1 MRVEIFTHRNCI
13 ECNMLIEWLEERGYL
28 HKVKLI
34 DTELYPFL
42 AFERGVISTP
52 SVFIDGKLVFAGI
65 VDYDELER
73 ILGGE
78 EIKVKVNKDE
88 LVNKF
93 MEGIVNSFAA
103 TANLYVNKDFDAIL
117 TQKDFVMA
125 VTGLA
130 LTDNAEDLYN
140 YLRNV
145 VMKNSEELFDAW
157 KERMKRVIAANFVR
171 ELYWLYRE
179 KVPFEKAA
187 SLYPFEVFY
196 HWVQIRGGAVG
207 RVGLRIHPINE
218 TEVVERVREV
228 YEYLR
233 ENYEALW
240 DKVIKEQKE
249 IESKNLEYNRL
260 IEA

>member
-1 MRVEIFTHRNCI
+1 MNVEIFTHRNCV
-13 ECNMLIEWLEERGYL
+13 ECNMLIEWLEQKGYL

-52 SVFIDGKLVFAGI
+52 SIFVDGKLVFAGV
-65 VDYDELER
+65 VDYDELES
-73 ILGGE
+73 ILGGGE
-78 EIKVKVNKDE
+78 VKISVNKDE

-103 TANLYVNKDFDAIL
+103 TAYLYVNKDFDAIL

-130 LTDNAEDLYN
+130 LADNAEEMYN
-140 YLRNV
+140 LLRNV
-145 VMKNSEELFDAW
+145 VMKTGDELFKAW

-171 ELYWLYRE
+171 ELYWIYRE
-179 KVPFEKAA
+179 KIPLERMS

-196 HWVQIRGGAVG
+196 HWIQVRGGAVG
-207 RVGLRIHPINE
+207 RVGLRIHPI
-218 TEVVERVREV
+218 TDSEVVDRVKEA
-228 YEYLR
+228 YEYVK
-233 ENYEALW
+233 ENYDALW
-240 DKVIKEQKE
+240 EKVLKEQKE
-249 IESKNLEYNRL
+249 IESKNRESRRL
-260 IEA
+260 VEI

>member
-52 SVFIDGKLVFAGI
+52 SVFVDGKLVFAGV

-78 EIKVKVNKDE
+78 EVKIRVNKDE

-117 TQKDFVMA
+117 TQKDFVLA
-125 VTGLA
+125 VTGLV
-130 LTDNAEDLYN
+130 LSDNSEDLYN

-145 VMKNSEELFDAW
+145 VTKSSEELFEAW

-179 KVPFEKAA
+179 KVPLEKAMA
-187 SLYPFEVFY
+187 LYPFEVFY

-207 RVGLRIHPINE
+207 RVGLRIHPVSE
-218 TEVVERVREV
+218 TEVVERVREA
-228 YEYLR
+228 YEYLKA
-233 ENYEALW
+233 NYEALW
-240 DKVIKEQKE
+240 EKVIKEQKE
-249 IESKNLEYNRL
+249 IESKSLEYRRL
-260 IEA
+260 VEA